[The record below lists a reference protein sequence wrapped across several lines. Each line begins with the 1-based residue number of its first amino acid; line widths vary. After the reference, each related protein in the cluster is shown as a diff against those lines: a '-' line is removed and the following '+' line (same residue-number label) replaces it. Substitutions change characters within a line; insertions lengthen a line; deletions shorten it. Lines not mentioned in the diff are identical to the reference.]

1 MSSPGIRSTTRSGT
15 AGSAARWGRFLAQRV
30 LRVVVVSVVLITAT
44 FVTVRLVPGDPA
56 EKAIGMQTDR
66 SAEDQAATLAQAKRD
81 LHLDRSLPVQYLE
94 SLTAAATFDFGR
106 SFQTNQQVTS
116 IIGDRL
122 GSTVRLAAGGTI
134 VMLVVGVPLG
144 VLTGALTNGRRRWLD
159 VAFSGFSGF
168 VGSIPPYVLAVIGV
182 FFFAYTWSIFPRIP
196 EGSLLDDVLPS
207 LSLGIGPAFLLA
219 RVVRVETL
227 DVLQQDYV
235 RTARSKWLPWTHLY
249 GRDVLPNVLTSA
261 LTIGGVL
268 FASLLGGAVVV
279 EGIFGRNGLG
289 TTLINAVQLG
299 DYPVVTAI
307 SLLFG
312 FMVVAANTVV
322 DVLLA
327 ALDPRTLVAS

>member
-1 MSSPGIRSTTRSGT
+1 M
-15 AGSAARWGRFLAQRV
+15 ARWGRFVVQRV
-30 LRVVVVSVVLITAT
+30 VRVVVVSVVLITAT

-56 EKAIGMQTDR
+56 QKAIGMQTDR
-66 SAEDQAATLAQAKRD
+66 SPEEQAKTLAQAKRD
-81 LHLDRSLPVQYLE
+81 LHLDRALPVQYVE

-106 SFQTNQQVTS
+106 SFQTRQKVTE

-122 GSTVRLAAGGTI
+122 GSTLRLAAGGTL
-134 VMLVVGVPLG
+134 VMLVLGVPLG
-144 VLTGALTNGRRRWLD
+144 VLVGALTDGRRRWLE
-159 VAFSGFSGF
+159 VTFSGFSGF
-168 VGSIPPYVLAVIGV
+168 IGSIPPYVLAVIGV
-182 FFFAYTWSIFPRIP
+182 FFFAYTWSVFPRIP

-207 LSLGIGPAFLLA
+207 LALGLGPAFLLA
-219 RVVRVETL
+219 RVVRIETL

-235 RTARSKWLPWTHLY
+235 RTARSKWLPWRHLY
-249 GRDVLPNVLTSA
+249 LHDVLPNVLTPA

-289 TTLINAVQLG
+289 ATLINAVQLG

-312 FMVVAANTVV
+312 FMVVAVNTFV

-327 ALDPRTLVAS
+327 TIDPRTMVTS

>member
-1 MSSPGIRSTTRSGT
+1 M
-15 AGSAARWGRFLAQRV
+15 ARWGRFLLQRV
-30 LRVVVVSVVLITAT
+30 VRVVVVSVVLITAT

-56 EKAIGMQTDR
+56 QKAIGMRTDR
-66 SAEDQAATLAQAKRD
+66 SPNEQAETLRRAKHD

-94 SLTAAATFDFGR
+94 TLGAAATFDFGR
-106 SFQTNQQVTS
+106 SFQTSQQVRS
-116 IIGDRL
+116 IISDRF
-122 GSTVRLAAGGTI
+122 GSTLRLAAGGTL
-134 VMLVVGVPLG
+134 VMLIVGVPLG
-144 VLTGALTNGRRRWLD
+144 VFIAAWTNGRRRFVEVL
-159 VAFSGFSGF
+159 FSGFSGF

-207 LSLGIGPAFLLA
+207 LALGLGPAFLLA
-219 RVVRVETL
+219 RVVRIETL

-235 RTARSKWLPWTHLY
+235 RTARSKWVPWRHLY
-249 GRDVLPNVLTSA
+249 FHDVIPNVLTPA

-299 DYPVVTAI
+299 DYPVVLAI

-312 FMVVAANTVV
+312 FMVVAANTIV

-327 ALDPRTLVAS
+327 LVDPRTLVAS